1 MTEIQNDAFE
11 NEDFDTI
18 LSEDIE
24 FSGVLN
30 FEKPFMIRGKLSGD
44 ISATGLLVVDENAVV
59 EAEIKASRVVIRGTV
74 TGNVTAGEKVEIT
87 VTGKLSGNITAPEIS
102 METGC
107 VFNGRCTMTEKKPL
121 V

>member
-1 MTEIQNDAFE
+1 M
-11 NEDFDTI
+11 
-18 LSEDIE
+18 
-24 FSGVLN
+24 
-30 FEKPFMIRGKLSGD
+30 
-44 ISATGLLVVDENAVV
+44 
-59 EAEIKASRVVIRGTV
+59 AEIKASRVVIRGTV

-87 VTGKLSGNITAPEIS
+87 VTGKLSGNVTAPEIS